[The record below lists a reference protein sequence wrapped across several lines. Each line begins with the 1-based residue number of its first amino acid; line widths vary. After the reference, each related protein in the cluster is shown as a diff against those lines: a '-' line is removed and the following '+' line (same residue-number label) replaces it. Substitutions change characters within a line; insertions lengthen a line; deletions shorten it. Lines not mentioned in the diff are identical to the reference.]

1 VTLSINHRNI
11 SSFLYNMASNV
22 TETTIKNEKVGIVGS
37 GLIGRSWAMLFAAA
51 GYNVCLYDIKHEQVS
66 AALDNIL
73 VQLKDLSTQ
82 GLLRGSL
89 TVEEQHGLMEGTNS
103 LADCV
108 SEAVYVQECVPE
120 DLSLKTRVFAELDA
134 LVSDNTVLASSTSA
148 MPCSTFTEKLNHRK
162 QAIVVHPCNPPFY
175 CPVTEVVPAP
185 WTEESVTSRTLA
197 YMKEIGQVPVHIKKE
212 VKGFVLNRLQYALL
226 YECWRLVED
235 GAISVEDIDTVMK
248 DGLGMRYAFCGPLET
263 CHLNAEGMRNYCE
276 RYGETIYNVS
286 STFGP
291 VERWGGK
298 AADEVVAGCDAMV
311 PLEDLAERRRWRDK
325 RLSALAKLKKEMD

>member
-1 VTLSINHRNI
+1 
-11 SSFLYNMASNV
+11 MASNSNK
-22 TETTIKNEKVGIVGS
+22 EPTTLQNEKIGIVGS

-51 GYNVCLYDIKHEQVS
+51 GYNVCLFDIKPEQVT

-73 VQLKDLSTQ
+73 TQLKDLSSQ

-89 TVEEQHGLMEGTNS
+89 SVEEQHGLISGTSS
-103 LADCV
+103 LSDCAKQ
-108 SEAVYVQECVPE
+108 AVYIQECVPE
-120 DLSLKTRVFAELDA
+120 DLSMKIAVFAELDT
-134 LVSDNTVLASSTSA
+134 LVSGNTVLASSTSA
-148 MPCSTFTEKLNHRK
+148 MPCSTFTEKLNHRN

-185 WTEESVTSRTLA
+185 WTDESVTSRTLD
-197 YMKEIGQVPVHIKKE
+197 YMKQIGQVPVHIKKE
-212 VKGFVLNRLQYALL
+212 TRGFVLNRLQYALL
-226 YECWRLVED
+226 YECWRLVQD
-235 GAISVEDIDTVMK
+235 GVISVEDIDTVMK

-276 RYGETIYNVS
+276 RYGETIYDVS

-298 AADEVVAGCDAMV
+298 TAEEVVAGCNSMV
-311 PLEDLAERRRWRDK
+311 PLEQLAERRQWRDK
-325 RLSALAKLKKEMD
+325 RLSALAKLKKEMNEKEKE